1 MRFRRAER
9 RSGSRRGRARKS
21 SQDQRGLAS
30 TTPTL
35 VDHSAV
41 LDLVKDAM
49 NAGVTRADHVTR
61 LGAVPGEA
69 GQRLLALSDL
79 AAVVETGSDDGDL
92 EHFLIRDSVLRGL
105 RRPDHPGRLDRLFEV
120 ARIEP
125 HHLTPIVMTAAAS
138 LALRPGEV
146 APWQNRANSAH
157 HDVRPLA
164 SLDKAGV
171 MIGVAVSAPGPATI
185 DPTADEGWFELSGLQ
200 IVSHSYPYDALL
212 IRLPTI
218 DGPTCFLVPIR
229 LADGT
234 ANRLAIKDRFDRPG
248 TSEETFLRAGMQ
260 RARAFRVGPFGAGDQ
275 LFGPVMRRLRADAAV
290 IGAAQMAAATEAL
303 ASGIDRRR
311 DTDMWYRR
319 FVEEIS
325 LSVAKDMT
333 FDAYE
338 RLGTTVGDMALA
350 IAQHWVRTRFGRVVP
365 DAAASMQLADIPVS
379 PAVAWTSALLPLWG
393 GDAQSS
399 YIAFSAAAERGG
411 LDPFLD
417 GLNLQSGSPSLDESW
432 KWLRQRAGDGD
443 APVADRLA
451 SAALAWAGSL
461 LSQRGRRDALAV
473 LLADDAWSAR
483 SGRREGAVVI
493 DLRSQTPGSS
503 ATEPAETNS
512 N

>member
-1 MRFRRAER
+1 MRFTRAGR
-9 RSGSRRGRARKS
+9 GSGSRRRRTRKG
-21 SQDQRGLAS
+21 SQDQRGVTA
-30 TTPTL
+30 TTPVL
-35 VDHSAV
+35 VEQSEI
-41 LDLVKDAM
+41 LDLVKDAVD
-49 NAGVTRADHVTR
+49 AGVTRADR
-61 LGAVPGEA
+61 AAMPGEA
-69 GQRLLALSDL
+69 GQRLLRLNDL
-79 AAVVETGSDDGDL
+79 AAVVQTGPEEGDL
-92 EHFLIRDSVLRGL
+92 EQFLIRDSVLRGL
-105 RRPDHPGRLDRLFEV
+105 RRPDHPGRLDQLFEV

-146 APWQNRANSAH
+146 TPWLNRTISDH
-157 HDVRPLA
+157 HDVRPIA
-164 SLDKAGV
+164 ALDKAGLMV
-171 MIGVAVSAPGPATI
+171 GVALSAPGRASI
-185 DPTADEGWFELSGLQ
+185 HPTSDDGWFELSELQ

-229 LADGT
+229 LPDGT
-234 ANRLAIKDRFDRPG
+234 PNRLAIKDRFERPG
-248 TSEETFLRAGMQ
+248 TAEGVFLRAATQ
-260 RARAFRVGPFGAGDQ
+260 RARAIRVGPFGAGDQ
-275 LFGPVMRRLRADAAV
+275 LFGRVMRRLRADSAV
-290 IGAAQMAAATEAL
+290 IGAAQMAVATEAL

-325 LSVAKDMT
+325 LSVAKDMA

-338 RLGTTVGDMALA
+338 RLGTPLGDVALA

-365 DAAASMQLADIPVS
+365 DAAASMQLADVPVS

-399 YIAFSAAAERGG
+399 YIAFSAAAERGLG
-411 LDPFLD
+411 PFLD
-417 GLNLQSGSPSLDESW
+417 GLDLQSGSPSLDESW
-432 KWLRQRAGDGD
+432 KWLRERAGDPD
-443 APVADRLA
+443 APVSERLA

-493 DLRSQTPGSS
+493 DLRTQAPGSRS
-503 ATEPAETNS
+503 TEPAETNS
-512 N
+512 H